1 MSVSGV
7 KSEQPAL
14 LVLIHHLSEAR
25 AIISRLLLPRMSQL
39 TAPLQ
44 YKQGLNYSLD
54 LHAFKVSVSFPR
66 QWL

>member
-25 AIISRLLLPRMSQL
+25 AIISRLLLPSMCQL
-39 TAPLQ
+39 TTPFQ

-54 LHAFKVSVSFPR
+54 LYALRVGVSFPR